1 MNLPLSGFC
10 ESLEATE
17 MMWIVNLHHRS
28 RWTCLAKQRSLI
40 PLHFQVQENGAEWN
54 GVERSLG
61 NGHIGFDNS
70 RTLIMRDTSE
80 RDIGLHET
88 DFWVK
93 IIFDTSQSCQVYRV
107 NIGYSSESNQDHS
120 EVVQVLKAA
129 VKPRKRG
136 LLFYLFSDSSC
147 EKKTSISFQ
156 LQLSP
161 LTLEV
166 ERKVRKIEFE
176 LMIPFI
182 NVPMMTPQNIAFS
195 MKTSSPIAKMWY
207 STHTSQKGT
216 KSKS

>member
-1 MNLPLSGFC
+1 
-10 ESLEATE
+10 
-17 MMWIVNLHHRS
+17 
-28 RWTCLAKQRSLI
+28 
-40 PLHFQVQENGAEWN
+40 
-54 GVERSLG
+54 
-61 NGHIGFDNS
+61 
-70 RTLIMRDTSE
+70 
-80 RDIGLHET
+80 
-88 DFWVK
+88 VK
-93 IIFDTSQSCQVYRV
+93 TIFDTSQSCQVYRV

-195 MKTSSPIAKMWY
+195 MKTSSPIAKM
-207 STHTSQKGT
+207 
-216 KSKS
+216 